1 MDQEPSEIPESPL
14 DVAALLR
21 KIETGW
27 RPRYLCFWG
36 HRAKAGQ
43 VAAGLHLLSQ
53 WWESEFEAGGIR
65 YATAEHYM
73 MAEKARL
80 FGDDETCARIL
91 AAPSPGAAKALGR
104 EVKNFV
110 EAEWEAHRFDIVVR
124 GNAGKFAQNAELRT
138 YLLHTGEKVIVEA
151 SPVDLIWGAGVAAGD
166 PLVESPD
173 RWPGAN
179 LLGFALMKVRAILRG
194 EVAG

>member
-1 MDQEPSEIPESPL
+1 MNQEPSEIPETPL
-14 DVAALLR
+14 SVAALLR

-27 RPRYLCFWG
+27 RPRYVCFWG
-36 HRAKAGQ
+36 HRAKSGR
-43 VAAGLHLLSQ
+43 AAGPHMLSQ
-53 WWESEFEAGGIR
+53 WWQSEFEAGGVR

-80 FGDDETCARIL
+80 FGDDGMRARIL

-104 EVKNFV
+104 EVKNFT

-124 GNAGKFAQNAELRT
+124 GNVAKFAQNAELRT
-138 YLLHTGEKVIVEA
+138 YLLHTGEKVLVEA
-151 SPVDLIWGAGVAAGD
+151 SPVDLIWGAGAGAGD
-166 PLVESPD
+166 PRVESPD

-179 LLGFALMKVRAILRG
+179 LLGFALMKVRAILL
-194 EVAG
+194 AAA